1 MSEQIDTRSVPAEL
15 PALPRKL
22 ARAGSGAALLPGR
35 LGFQGLLVG
44 AFTAMLAA
52 FVVAAAFTW
61 YELSLRR
68 HDYAILHLAGQLRV
82 TAASLTQQSRGFLRD
97 VETGAPAP
105 AWYSAE
111 LKRNV
116 ALYDRIIG
124 GFVGRDLPADLIGL
138 NEPIRCNWD
147 AASIA
152 HLEASAAAWHALR
165 ARIDRALAPGA
176 DEEALAAAARIIALE
191 GDGIGKTTLTLG
203 NAFRTMMEA
212 KLRFVTR
219 AQFVVAALGV
229 ALALLLAG
237 IVQQRIVEPLRAAQ
251 TGFLRIARGD
261 LGYQVPVRSEDELG
275 DMTRAFNVLSLRMR
289 RLFDLTHRIGE
300 GVTLADTLAFVREEF
315 GRLAPVAWVG
325 LLAKSADGRGGWQ
338 LLHSSAE
345 AGISTLAGSR
355 FAVSSRY
362 SGESG
367 DAVALERLAG
377 TAPDSVESAL
387 AASGLGSAL
396 IVPLR
401 RDADGSRTLVFA
413 ARGEGAYT
421 REFTDLL
428 TNIGA
433 QLRSLLD
440 RTSLTDALVV
450 AAVEGLAR
458 LAESRDP
465 ETGDHLVRMSHYAA
479 ILAEEM
485 GRCGRERGRIS
496 AQDVEEIRRFAPMHD
511 IGKVGIADGILL
523 KPGRLTDA
531 ERGDM
536 QRHPLIGGEVLR
548 RCEAQMNSHGREVF
562 QCGIDIAEGHHE
574 RWDGTGYPRGTAGE
588 AIPLS
593 ARIVAVADVFD
604 ALTSRRP
611 YKEAWSVERAVEA
624 IERDA
629 GRHFDPEVV
638 AALRRAM
645 PHVLG
650 VYERLKHV

>member
-1 MSEQIDTRSVPAEL
+1 M
-15 PALPRKL
+15 
-22 ARAGSGAALLPGR
+22 
-35 LGFQGLLVG
+35 
-44 AFTAMLAA
+44 
-52 FVVAAAFTW
+52 
-61 YELSLRR
+61 
-68 HDYAILHLAGQLRV
+68 
-82 TAASLTQQSRGFLRD
+82 SLTQQSRGFLRD
-97 VETGAPAP
+97 VEAGAPAP
-105 AWYSAE
+105 SWYATE

-116 ALYDRIIG
+116 VLYDRIIG
-124 GFVGRDLPADLIGL
+124 GFTGRDLPADLTGL
-138 NEPIRCNWD
+138 DEPIRCNWD

-152 HLEASAAAWHALR
+152 HLEASAASWRALR
-165 ARIDRALAPGA
+165 VRIDRALAPDA
-176 DEEALAAAARIIALE
+176 NEAALVAAALILSRE
-191 GDGIGKTTLTLG
+191 GDGIGRTTLALG

-212 KLRFVTR
+212 KLQFVTR

-229 ALALLLAG
+229 VLALLLAG
-237 IVQQRIVEPLRAAQ
+237 IIQQRIVDPLRAAQ

-275 DMTRAFNVLSLRMR
+275 DMTRAFNALSLRMR

-325 LLAKSADGRGGWQ
+325 LLARDADGRGGWQ

-355 FAVSSRY
+355 FAVSSLY
-362 SGESG
+362 SGEGGS
-367 DAVALERLAG
+367 AVALGRLAG
-377 TAPDSVESAL
+377 AAPQSVEAAL
-387 AASGLGSAL
+387 AASGLASAL

-401 RDADGSRTLVFA
+401 RDADGCRTLVFA
-413 ARGEGAYT
+413 ARAEGAYT

-440 RTSLTDALVV
+440 RTTLTDALVV

-485 GRCGRERGRIS
+485 GRSGRDRGRIS

-523 KPGRLTDA
+523 KPGRLTDE

-548 RCEAQMNSHGREVF
+548 RCEAQMNAHGRQVF

-574 RWDGTGYPRGTAGE
+574 RWDGTGYPRGVARE

-611 YKEAWSVERAVEA
+611 YKEAWSVERALEA
-624 IERDA
+624 IERDS

-645 PHVLG
+645 PRVARDLRSPQARLTRRCG
-650 VYERLKHV
+650 VTGVTIGVTRRDCET